1 LKGGRARP
9 AWERGVE
16 GENPAI
22 IQKNIEHY
30 RHLLTTETDAA
41 KRAVI
46 AKLLEEAIQK
56 LRESGA

>member
-1 LKGGRARP
+1 M
-9 AWERGVE
+9 E
-16 GENPAI
+16 GENPKI

-30 RHLLTTETDAA
+30 RQLLTTETDAA

-46 AKLLEEAIQK
+46 TKLLEEAIQK

>member
-1 LKGGRARP
+1 M
-9 AWERGVE
+9 E

-30 RHLLTTETDAA
+30 RQLLTTETDPA

-46 AKLLEEAIQK
+46 AKLLDEAIRK
-56 LRESGA
+56 LRESGT